1 MKLNGISKK
10 GTINMVREL
19 QEPDLDRVADIWLET
34 NLKAHYFIPAQYWK
48 FNFKLVKEML
58 LQAEVYIYWNNQ
70 RIHGFIGLRDEYIEG
85 IFVSDEMQSQGIGKI
100 LMNYVKGKRKKL
112 LLNVYKKNIRAISF
126 YQREGFEIRCSGF
139 DEATGEKD
147 YVMVWQQK

>member
-1 MKLNGISKK
+1 
-10 GTINMVREL
+10 MVREL

-34 NLKAHYFIPAQYWK
+34 NLKTHYFIPAQYWK
-48 FNFKLVKEML
+48 RNFKLVKEML

-70 RIHGFIGLRDEYIEG
+70 RIHGFIGLRNEYIEG

-112 LLNVYKKNIRAISF
+112 ILNVYQKNIRAISF
-126 YQREGFEIRCSGF
+126 YKREGFEIRCSGF
-139 DEATGEKD
+139 DEATREKD
-147 YVMVWQQK
+147 YVMAWQQK

>member
-1 MKLNGISKK
+1 
-10 GTINMVREL
+10 MVREL

-34 NLKAHYFIPAQYWK
+34 NLKTHYFIPAQYWK
-48 FNFKLVKEML
+48 RNFKLVKEML

-70 RIHGFIGLRDEYIEG
+70 RIHGFIGLRNEYIEG
-85 IFVSDEMQSQGIGKI
+85 IFVSDEIQSQGIGKI

-112 LLNVYKKNIRAISF
+112 ILNVYQKNIRAISF
-126 YQREGFEIRCSGF
+126 YKREGFEIRCSGF

-147 YVMVWQQK
+147 YVMAWQQK